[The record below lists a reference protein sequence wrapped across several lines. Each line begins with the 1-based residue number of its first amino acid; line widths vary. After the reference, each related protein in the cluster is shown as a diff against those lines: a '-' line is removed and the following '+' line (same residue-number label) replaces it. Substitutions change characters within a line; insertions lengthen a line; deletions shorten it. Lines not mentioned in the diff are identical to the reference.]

1 MNILP
6 WRVRAFISNHAPLAY
21 HLIANLGT
29 PRRSEDYWN
38 ARLAES
44 WDQRNWPGKDALI
57 ERLTSPEH
65 RILDIACGNGGI
77 LKHLKSRGYR
87 NLEGLEISE
96 YAVNRL
102 RGEGLTMHQGRL
114 PRLPLPD
121 TTYDVAVA
129 SQVLEH
135 IIRRDVFA
143 QEIARVLKPD
153 GQAMIFVP
161 NDCLGPIDEPE
172 HVIKYTEA
180 TLCRFLARHFT
191 VKGIEIIRDPN
202 YPMTILFAHVLNRM

>member
-6 WRVRAFISNHAPLAY
+6 WRVRAFVSNHAPLAY
-21 HLIANLGT
+21 HLIANLST
-29 PRRSEDYWN
+29 PRRSEGYWN

-44 WDQRNWPGKDALI
+44 WDQRNWPGKDVLI
-57 ERLTSPEH
+57 ERLTAPGH

-77 LKHLKSRGYR
+77 LKHLKSRGYS

-102 RGEGLTMHQGRL
+102 RGEGMTMHHGKL

-121 TTYDVAVA
+121 HTYDVVVA

-135 IIRRDVFA
+135 IIRRDLFA
-143 QEIARVLKPD
+143 REIARVLKPG

-172 HVIKYTEA
+172 HVIKYSEA
-180 TLCRFLARHFT
+180 TLRRFLGRHFT
-191 VKGIEIIRDPN
+191 VKGIDVIRDPN
-202 YPMTILFAHVLNRM
+202 YPMTILFAHVLNKR

>member
-121 TTYDVAVA
+121 STYDVVVA

-135 IIRRDVFA
+135 VIRRDVFA

-180 TLCRFLARHFT
+180 TLRRFLARHFT